1 MALKSTKPETEETRS
16 WSTPLT
22 TEATSLESHDM
33 LERLGYQ
40 QKLKREINFL
50 GNLTLALCDVSP
62 TTSLFI
68 VGTVVVIVAGTGS
81 ILAYLIGGF
90 IAVNVALCMGE
101 LGSMFPVAGGLYSIV
116 IRVLG
121 RPIGFLA
128 MLDYVGQAIFL
139 PASVAIGCGVYINS
153 LLPNIPSNLAATVV
167 MIAITFVALFAIR
180 VNVFLTAIL
189 LVLELAVVSTLAFGY
204 THIHQSLSIVTS
216 LVAAD
221 GHGGL
226 SPITAGILIGAI
238 ATALFSVNGYD
249 SAINF
254 SEETKGSAR
263 RVGQA
268 VVTVALLGIFF
279 QVVPFLAVVFGV
291 GDLGKFVNSPTPL
304 TYAIQSAYGNTF
316 FNIFTVG
323 VIIAI
328 FSGGL
333 AVTLQFSRI
342 LMSTGRD
349 KAWPQ
354 PISDWLSRVEGRRG
368 APWVATLFVGALGTI
383 LAYQSTL
390 VSTVTFTAV
399 LIVILYAL
407 IAVSALVSRIR
418 QKELQRPSRMPLW
431 PVPPIIALVGV
442 VVALSQQKVGDLLLA
457 AGIFVVGLIYYFAF
471 LRPRTGRYWNMETIQ
486 ASSKPSS
493 SR

>member
-1 MALKSTKPETEETRS
+1 VEH
-16 WSTPLT
+16 PLAS
-22 TEATSLESHDM
+22 EATSLESNDM
-33 LERLGYQ
+33 LARLGYQ
-40 QKLKREINFL
+40 QNLKREINFL

-62 TTSLFI
+62 TTSLFV
-68 VGTVVVIVAGTGS
+68 VGTVVVITAGTGS

-90 IAVNVALCMGE
+90 IAVSVALCMGE

-121 RPIGFLA
+121 KPIGFLA

-153 LLPNIPSNLAATVV
+153 LLPNIPSNIAATVI

-216 LVAAD
+216 PVGAD

-254 SEETKGSAR
+254 SEETTGAAR

-279 QVVPFLAVVFGV
+279 QVVPFIAVVFGV
-291 GDLGKFVNSPTPL
+291 GDLGKFVNSATPL

-354 PISDWLSRVEGRRG
+354 PISNWLSRVEGRRG
-368 APWVATLFVGALGTI
+368 APWVATLFVGTLGTI
-383 LAYQSTL
+383 LAFQSTL
-390 VSTVTFTAV
+390 ASTVTFTAV
-399 LIVILYAL
+399 LIVILYGL
-407 IAVSALVSRIR
+407 IAISALVSRIR
-418 QKELQRPSRMPLW
+418 QKELTRPSRMPFW

-442 VVALSQQKVGDLLLA
+442 VVALTQQKVGDLVLA
-457 AGIFVVGLIYYFAF
+457 AAIFVVGLVYYFAF
-471 LRPRTGRYWNMETIQ
+471 LRPRAGRYWNMETVL
-486 ASSKPSS
+486 AAPKPSS
-493 SR
+493 PR

>member
-1 MALKSTKPETEETRS
+1 MPDVAMTREG
-16 WSTPLT
+16 L
-22 TEATSLESHDM
+22 AQESQVV
-33 LERLGYQ
+33 LERLGYKQ
-40 QKLKREINFL
+40 ELKRGISFL
-50 GNLTLALCDVSP
+50 GNVTLGLCDVSP
-62 TTSLFI
+62 TTSLFV
-68 VGTVVVIVAGTGS
+68 VGTVVVITAGTGS

-101 LGSMFPVAGGLYSIV
+101 TGSMFPVAGGLYSIV

-121 RPIGFLA
+121 KPIGFLA
-128 MLDYVGQAIFL
+128 MLDYLGQAIFL

-153 LLPNIPSNLAATVV
+153 LLPNLPANYAATVV
-167 MIAITFVALFAIR
+167 MIAITGVALFAIR

-189 LVLELAVVSTLAFGY
+189 LVLELLVVSTLAFGY
-204 THIHQSLSIVTS
+204 THIQQSFSIVTS
-216 LVAAD
+216 PVGPN

-226 SPITAGILIGAI
+226 SPLTAGILIGAI

-254 SEETKGSAR
+254 SEETTGSAK

-268 VVTVALLGIFF
+268 VVTVALIGIFF
-279 QVVPFLAVVFGV
+279 QVVPFFAVVFGV
-291 GDLGKFVNSPTPL
+291 SDLSKFVNSATPL

-316 FNIFTVG
+316 FNIFTIG

-342 LMSTGRD
+342 LMSSGRD
-349 KAWPQ
+349 KAWPE
-354 PISDWLSRVEGRRG
+354 PISGWLSKVEGRRG
-368 APWVATLFVGALGTI
+368 APWVATLVVGTLGTI

-390 VSTVTFTAV
+390 AATVTFTAV

-407 IAVSALVSRIR
+407 IAISALVSRIR
-418 QKELQRPSRMPLW
+418 QKDLPRPSRMPFW
-431 PVPPIIALVGV
+431 PIPPIIALVGV
-442 VVALSQQKVGDLLLA
+442 VVALTQQKLSDLITVAVL
-457 AGIFVVGLIYYFAF
+457 FVVGLVYYFVF
-471 LRPRTGRYWNMETIQ
+471 LRPRSNRYWNMGMLEAPT
-486 ASSKPSS
+486 SGGS
-493 SR
+493 

>member
-1 MALKSTKPETEETRS
+1 VEH
-16 WSTPLT
+16 PLT
-22 TEATSLESHDM
+22 SEATSVESNDM
-33 LERLGYQ
+33 LARLGYQ

-62 TTSLFI
+62 TTSLFV
-68 VGTVVVIVAGTGS
+68 VGTVVVITAGTGS

-90 IAVNVALCMGE
+90 IAISVALCMGE

-121 RPIGFLA
+121 KPIGFLA

-153 LLPNIPSNLAATVV
+153 LLPNIPSNIAATVI

-180 VNVFLTAIL
+180 INVFLTSIL
-189 LVLELAVVSTLAFGY
+189 LVLELVVVSTLAFGY
-204 THIHQSLSIVTS
+204 THIHQPFSIVTNP
-216 LVAAD
+216 VASN

-226 SPITAGILIGAI
+226 TAITAGILIGAV

-254 SEETKGSAR
+254 SEETTGAAR

-279 QVVPFLAVVFGV
+279 QVVPFIAVVVGV
-291 GDLGKFVNSPTPL
+291 GDLAQFVNSTTPL
-304 TYAIQSAYGNTF
+304 TYAIKSAYGTTF
-316 FNIFTVG
+316 FNIFTIG

-368 APWVATLFVGALGTI
+368 APWVATLFVGTLGTI
-383 LAYQSTL
+383 LAFQSTL
-390 VSTVTFTAV
+390 ASTVTFTAV
-399 LIVILYAL
+399 LIVILYGL
-407 IAVSALVSRIR
+407 IAVSAIVSRIR
-418 QKELQRPSRMPLW
+418 QKELARPSRMPFW
-431 PVPPIIALVGV
+431 PLPPIIAVVGV
-442 VVALSQQKVGDLLLA
+442 VVALTQQTRNDLLLA
-457 AGIFVVGLIYYFAF
+457 AGIFVVGAVYYFAF
-471 LRPRTGRYWNMETIQ
+471 LRPRAGRYWNMEPVL
-486 ASSKPSS
+486 AASKPGSP
-493 SR
+493 R